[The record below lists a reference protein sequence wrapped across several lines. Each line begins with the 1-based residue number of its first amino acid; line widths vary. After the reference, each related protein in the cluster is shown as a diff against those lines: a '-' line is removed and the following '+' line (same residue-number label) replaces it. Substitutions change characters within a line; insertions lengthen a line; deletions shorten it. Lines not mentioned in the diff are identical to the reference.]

1 MDATWIKKGA
11 SVAHHRIIEL
21 AKQFSAT
28 TSMPNTKIQ
37 HVDHLGGIDAAYQ
50 MPKPYDEKK
59 PTLVL
64 VNSFTTSSELYQS
77 QYANKELNDA
87 MNLISIELLGHGQ
100 TRTKSENFT
109 YWDTAIMNIQVLDAL
124 KITGPGKKVFVLG
137 TSQGGWI
144 TTRMALLAPDKITGI
159 IPLGTSMDYES
170 ERTRSLG
177 CWNGPEDLQA
187 NIEAW
192 TTNDKTDDFEPHE
205 DYANFLIDI
214 GFGKDCPKDARA
226 YWVKEIKANYK
237 GDDGRRRIRM
247 AAINLAQRDGLHARL
262 SDVRCPVLWLHGT
275 ADPVYSVKNAEQE
288 IKMFVNSPDAQLQ
301 TVERGQH
308 FLSFSHPKE
317 VDGAL
322 IKFIGKYG
330 K

>member
-1 MDATWIKKGA
+1 
-11 SVAHHRIIEL
+11 
-21 AKQFSAT
+21 
-28 TSMPNTKIQ
+28 MPNTKIQ

-50 MPKPYDEKK
+50 MPQPYDEKK

-124 KITGPGKKVFVLG
+124 DITGPGKKVFVLG

-214 GFGKDCPKDARA
+214 GFGKNCPKDARHF
-226 YWVKEIKANYK
+226 WVKEIKANYK

-301 TVERGQH
+301 TVDGGQH